1 MSNLSYVLVS
11 QGLFLCRF
19 VDKAEALAVAK
30 ASNESYLC
38 YKQKC
43 LDDGEL
49 YVDNLIY
56 VYEEK
61 RTSADSVLIRQI
73 YPEE

>member
-1 MSNLSYVLVS
+1 MSDLSYVLVS
-11 QGLFLCRF
+11 QGIFLCRF
-19 VDKAEALAVAK
+19 ADKVDALAVAK
-30 ASNESYLC
+30 ASNESYLRYRQEC
-38 YKQKC
+38 I
-43 LDDGEL
+43 DNGEL
-49 YVDNLIY
+49 YVDNSIF